1 MERTFREIRQEL
13 RPVAPHASQAEG
25 ATEPLQR
32 EQASTKPAGGSITA
46 QPGPASS
53 AASHPVL
60 RVLGQEG
67 AEGPIS
73 KAEATAPSQLAPPA
87 AAAPQASA
95 APVPEEIALAGPP
108 AAPPQQSVMA
118 NAAAA
123 TAESGRA
130 SASITPVQDPTD
142 RHVPVEV
149 AAAAI
154 PHQAAAPSRASI
166 SLAPEDSQKRG
177 ASSNSTAGGVAEQ
190 IPTGMCLYGNF
201 SMYCKKMLLKAVLRS
216 SSIIQGN
223 QRMIG
228 IVSGYSGKRMKAA
241 ICSH

>member
-1 MERTFREIRQEL
+1 MRQEL
-13 RPVAPHASQAEG
+13 RPVAPSQAEG

-32 EQASTKPAGGSITA
+32 EQASTKLAGGSITA

-53 AASHPVL
+53 AASHPVS
-60 RVLGQEG
+60 VLGQEG
-67 AEGPIS
+67 AKGPIS

-95 APVPEEIALAGPP
+95 APVPEEIGLAGPP

-123 TAESGRA
+123 TAESGRV

-154 PHQAAAPSRASI
+154 PHQAAALSRASI
-166 SLAPEDSQKRG
+166 SLAPEDAQKRG

-201 SMYCKKMLLKAVLRS
+201 SRYCKKSYLRLFS
-216 SSIIQGN
+216 EVP
-223 QRMIG
+223 RL
-228 IVSGYSGKRMKAA
+228 YRA
-241 ICSH
+241 IKG